1 MNNENIYQMVTD
13 KIVAEMEKGIIPW
26 QKPWKRVK
34 GGKPMDFNFGGC
46 ISHTTG
52 KAYSWLNQ
60 MMLGLRAGE
69 WLTFKQCKEEGGSVK
84 AGEKASTVVFWAF
97 LDKTE
102 KDEETGEETTKKIP
116 YLKYYNVF
124 HIDQCTGIKPR
135 FAEEKQVETTE
146 DVTEVLD
153 TIEEAEN
160 IVKAYFGREA
170 CTLDVCDSNEA
181 YYMPAFDKVVVPSM
195 KQYDEKAEY
204 YSMLFHEMTHS
215 TGHKSRLNRLEK
227 RAAFG
232 SENYSKEELVAEM
245 GSAMLIATAGIDS
258 EKAFRNS
265 VGYLQGWLKA
275 LKDDAKLIVLAA
287 GKAEAAVK
295 YILNGKQDNKE

>member
-1 MNNENIYQMVTD
+1 MKNENIYKMVTD

-34 GGKPMDFNFGGC
+34 GCKPMEFNFGGC

-52 KAYSWLNQ
+52 RAYSWLNQ

-69 WLTFKQCKEEGGSVK
+69 WLTFNQCKAEGGCVK

-97 LDKTE
+97 IE
-102 KDEETGEETTKKIP
+102 KAEKNEETGEETIKKIP
-116 YLKYYNVF
+116 YLKCYKVF
-124 HIDQCTGIKPR
+124 HIDQCTGIKPK
-135 FAEEKQVETTE
+135 FE
-146 DVTEVLD
+146 DVKPAEATEED
-153 TIEEAEN
+153 TESIETVEAAEN
-160 IVKAYFGREA
+160 IINTYFERED
-170 CTLDVCDSNEA
+170 CTLNVCDSNEA

-195 KQYDEKAEY
+195 KQYDEQAEY
-204 YSMLFHEMTHS
+204 YSTLFHEMTHS
-215 TGHKSRLNRLEK
+215 TGHASRLNRLEK
-227 RAAFG
+227 KVAFG
-232 SENYSKEELVAEM
+232 SEEYSKEELVAEM
-245 GSAMLIATAGIDS
+245 GSAMLVATAGIDC

-275 LKDDAKLIVLAA
+275 LSNDNKLIVVAA

-295 YILNGKQDNKE
+295 YILNGRQDNN